1 MSCSIFGLFLAV
13 VGAGLLWFC
22 QDDASC
28 KKLTVLQYVFSA
40 LIFVGVVWA
49 VICATADA
57 ACSKTWQLIKYLVT
71 CRCVRRS

>member
-1 MSCSIFGLFLAV
+1 MSCSIFGLFLAA

-22 QDDASC
+22 ANDASC
-28 KKLTVLQYVFSA
+28 EKLTALHYVFGA
-40 LIFVGVVWA
+40 LVAVGVVWA

-71 CRCVRRS
+71 CRCVRRN

>member
-1 MSCSIFGLFLAV
+1 MSCSIFGLFLAA
-13 VGAGLLWFC
+13 VGAGLLC
-22 QDDASC
+22 CCEDDACYEKS
-28 KKLTVLQYVFSA
+28 LGLQYVFGA
-40 LIFVGVVWA
+40 LIAVGVAWA